1 MWPRTWAHKVV
12 DRGQIFWAFVWPLL
26 SKRTGVSP
34 VLFVYALSREV
45 RVRADCSGV
54 VGEEHPDQQD
64 RRGEGKVATYRYT
77 ANGQTDDYV
86 PHALAGKTSKEIR
99 K

>member
-1 MWPRTWAHKVV
+1 
-12 DRGQIFWAFVWPLL
+12 
-26 SKRTGVSP
+26 
-34 VLFVYALSREV
+34 
-45 RVRADCSGV
+45 
-54 VGEEHPDQQD
+54 
-64 RRGEGKVATYRYT
+64 VATYRYT